1 MGDADPMGDQ
11 SVIVAL
17 GCNDKG
23 AWPDCRAALEAAVA
37 RFPDEGIT
45 VIARSGWW
53 ASKAW
58 PDPEDPPFLNGV
70 AVVSTELDP
79 HALLSALSRI
89 EEAFCRQR
97 GALNAPRTLDL
108 DLIAYGRETGDC
120 DGLILP
126 HPRAEDRAFVMRP
139 LTEIAPAWR
148 HPVSGETARSLGERA
163 TVGAD
168 ASLIFPAGR

>member
-1 MGDADPMGDQ
+1 M
-11 SVIVAL
+11 
-17 GCNDKG
+17 
-23 AWPDCRAALEAAVA
+23 ALEAAVA
-37 RFPDEGIT
+37 RFEDEGIT

-70 AVVSTELDP
+70 VAVSTDLDP
-79 HALLSALSRI
+79 HGVMAALARI
-89 EEAFCRQR
+89 EQAFGRSR
-97 GALNAPRTLDL
+97 RALNAPRTLDL

-126 HPRAEDRAFVMRP
+126 HPRAADRAFVMRP
-139 LTEIAPAWR
+139 LAEIAPDWR
-148 HPVSGETARSLGERA
+148 HPVSDQTAAMLAKSA

-168 ASLIFPAGR
+168 ASLASPAGR

>member
-1 MGDADPMGDQ
+1 MGENPLGDGA
-11 SVIVAL
+11 VIVAL

-23 AWPDCRAALEAAVA
+23 AWPDCRTALEAAVA
-37 RFPDEGIT
+37 WFAEEGIT

-70 AVVSTELDP
+70 AMVATALDP
-79 HALLSALSRI
+79 HALMMALARI
-89 EEAFCRQR
+89 EAAFGRAR
-97 GALNAPRTLDL
+97 SALNAPRTLDL
-108 DLIAYGRETGDC
+108 DLIAHGRETGDL

-126 HPRAEDRAFVMRP
+126 HPRAADRAFVMRP
-139 LTEIAPAWR
+139 LAEIAPDWR
-148 HPVSGETARSLGERA
+148 HPTSGETAQVLARRA

-168 ASLIFPAGR
+168 ACLAFAAGR

>member
-1 MGDADPMGDQ
+1 MGDQ
-11 SVIVAL
+11 AVIVAL

-23 AWPDCRAALEAAVA
+23 AWPDCRTALEAAVA
-37 RFPDEGIT
+37 RFADEEIT
-45 VIARSGWW
+45 VVARSGWW

-70 AVVSTELDP
+70 VAVFTALDP
-79 HALLSALSRI
+79 HSLLSALARI
-89 EEAFCRQR
+89 EQAFGRAR
-97 GALNAPRTLDL
+97 GTLNAPRTLDL

-126 HPRAEDRAFVMRP
+126 HPRAADRAFVMRP
-139 LTEIAPAWR
+139 LAEIAPAWR
-148 HPVSGETARSLGERA
+148 HPVSGETAAALSKIA

-168 ASLIFPAGR
+168 AGLAFAPER